1 MILNYI
7 TWNADPVLFS
17 IGSLQVRWYGLL
29 WALGFLFGYMIMKR
43 IYKREKMTDDSL
55 DKLLV
60 YMLVSTILGARLGHC
75 LFYEPDY
82 YLSHPI
88 EILKIWEGG
97 LASHGGAIGIL
108 IGLFIYSRKVVK
120 KPYIWILD
128 RIVVAVC
135 LVGAMIRVGNVMNHE
150 IYGTPT
156 SLPWGFVFMRGQE
169 QFCGTFDD
177 YYQCTMGNCCPP
189 DQWLP
194 CHPTGLYEAFFC
206 LVAMGILLWMYY
218 KRDLGNRQPGVMFS
232 VFLIIIF
239 GSRICIEFLKN
250 VQVDFEQNMTW
261 DMGQWL
267 SVPFVVAGIVIW
279 ILSAVKKRK
288 QVQ

>member
-108 IGLFIYSRKVVK
+108 IGLFIYARKEK

-135 LVGAMIRVGNVMNHE
+135 LVGALIRCGNVMNHE

-169 QFCGTFDD
+169 QFCGTFDN
-177 YYQCTMGNCCPP
+177 YYQCTAGNCCPP

>member
-17 IGSLQVRWYGLL
+17 LGSLQVRWYGLL

-43 IYKREKMTDDSL
+43 IYRREKMPDDSL

-108 IGLFIYSRKVVK
+108 IGLFIYARKEK

-135 LVGAMIRVGNVMNHE
+135 LVGALIRCGNVMNHE

-156 SLPWGFVFMRGQE
+156 SLPWGVVFMRGQE

-267 SVPFVVAGIVIW
+267 SVPFVVAGITIW
-279 ILSAVKKRK
+279 IISAVKKRK

>member
-17 IGSLQVRWYGLL
+17 IGNLQVRWYGLL
-29 WALGFLFGYMIMKR
+29 WALGFLFGYLIMKR

-82 YLSHPI
+82 YLSHPV

-108 IGLFIYSRKVVK
+108 IGLFIYARKEK

-128 RIVVAVC
+128 RIVIVVC

-150 IYGTPT
+150 IYGMPT

-169 QFCGTFDD
+169 QFCGTFDN
-177 YYQCTMGNCCPP
+177 YTPCTSWGDCCPP

-267 SVPFVVAGIVIW
+267 SVPFVLAGITIW
-279 ILSAVKKRK
+279 IISAVKKRK
-288 QVQ
+288 QA